1 MIISWALNS
10 ATAMVALALAL
21 CGWRLLRGPSLPDRI
36 LALDM
41 LSINAVA
48 LLFLLG
54 LRWRTALLFEAGL
67 LIALLGFV
75 ATVALARFV
84 VRGDVI
90 E

>member
-1 MIISWALNS
+1 MIISWALDFS
-10 ATAMVALALAL
+10 IAAVALALAL

-36 LALDM
+36 LALDT

-48 LLFLLG
+48 LVFLLG

-67 LIALLGFV
+67 VIALLGFV
-75 ATVALARFV
+75 TTVALARFV